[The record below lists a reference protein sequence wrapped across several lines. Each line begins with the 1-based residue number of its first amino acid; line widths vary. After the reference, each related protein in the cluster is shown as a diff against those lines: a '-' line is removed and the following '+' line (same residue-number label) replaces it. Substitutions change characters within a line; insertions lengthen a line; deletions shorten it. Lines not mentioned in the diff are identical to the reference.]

1 VAVGFLRKWFGTGR
15 PASKEVEE
23 AQAEL
28 ERLAKERPTLQGP
41 ARVLRDLLPLCL
53 PDQNLTHSLTLDR
66 DSTQA
71 KLVEGVPLLRNES
84 LVIDARVF
92 KDCWLE
98 ICKIVGHHQEGQEA
112 RDLGHAQRQDRLDPQ
127 ELVNAVLTGQP
138 ETLLH
143 FWESNNVDP
152 SLAAMVLR
160 MTLFPL
166 FTSISQAM
174 LPLREGV
181 AWQRGYCPT
190 CGSWPLLGEYRGLDQ
205 TRFLRCGLC
214 AASWEAARLYCPFC
228 GTRDHEQ
235 LGYLQVEGEETSY
248 KAATCSQCQGYVKML
263 STLTA
268 LPPLALLVA
277 DVATMHLDLIAA
289 ERGFC
294 V

>member
-28 ERLAKERPTLQGP
+28 ARLAKERPTLQGP
-41 ARVLRDLLPLCL
+41 SLLLRDLLPLCS
-53 PDQNLTHSLTLDR
+53 PGQNNAFSLDSDRAHS
-66 DSTQA
+66 
-71 KLVEGVPLLRNES
+71 KLAEGVPILRDEA
-84 LVIDARVF
+84 LVVDAKTF
-92 KDCWLE
+92 KDHWLE
-98 ICKIVGHHQEGQEA
+98 ICKIVALHQEGKEA
-112 RDLGHAQRQDRLDPQ
+112 RDLAEAMRSGRLNPQ
-127 ELVNAVLTGQP
+127 ELTDAVSSGKP

-143 FWESNNVDP
+143 IWGSNNLDA
-152 SLAAMVLR
+152 SLAATVLR
-160 MTLFPL
+160 MTSFAL
-166 FTSISQAM
+166 FTSLNEAL
-174 LPLREGV
+174 LPLREGF

-228 GTRDHEQ
+228 STRDHEH
-235 LGYLQVEGEETSY
+235 LSYLQVEGEETSY
-248 KAATCSQCQGYVKML
+248 KAATCYQCQGYVKML

-277 DVATMHLDLIAA
+277 DVATLHLDLIAA
-289 ERGFC
+289 ERGFSC
-294 V
+294 PP